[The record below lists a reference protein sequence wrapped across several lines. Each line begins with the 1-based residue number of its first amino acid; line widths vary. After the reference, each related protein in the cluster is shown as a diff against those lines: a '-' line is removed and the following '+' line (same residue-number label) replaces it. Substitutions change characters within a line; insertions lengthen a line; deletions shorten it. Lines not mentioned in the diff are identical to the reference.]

1 MKNITFKTILVLSF
15 SLFSLFLTAQGTA
28 PDEDTGTNLSCT
40 SEGRNATRTSSD
52 LPNPVNVG
60 TIDDR
65 SCYADYKESNVYGET
80 WGVYNITYNSN
91 HLDTNGLQPRIERSL
106 SRSNATSV
114 GSYVRFTG
122 TVRILEVGDTSGT
135 SQDGSYIIQTKGKH
149 TGGGG
154 SADPAICLYLA
165 KPVYGSDGS
174 GNQVQVSFNL
184 YREQINYRGGEGSGG
199 RQIVFLTNIKKN
211 VPTTFELKVGF
222 RADPNNSSLK
232 VHYSDAV
239 IGGQAF
245 NWNIPE
251 PEKGTESGIRYGAY
265 RVKGGRAQ
273 IRWANTTYQKVEATD
288 NGGSTPSDDVY
299 RLRNVATG
307 KFLTD
312 AGVGASPVT
321 MTGSGEAQNTHWTFV
336 QSGAYYNIDSETF
349 GILRAT
355 GGNFSAG
362 AYLVVSTSTGPP
374 STATDKTWT
383 IHHNTTTNIY
393 RFESRNNGRYLY
405 EDVNG
410 NVYNIAA
417 DETDQRSQWEAIPT
431 SQSLSIRNSKFDVS
445 PVKIYPNPSTGNFTL
460 SFGNSTNV
468 NVKIVDLLGKVVLE
482 KQSQGQHIYIKN
494 EGQFKPGVYI
504 IVLVDDAKNAYHSKL
519 IIR

>member
-1 MKNITFKTILVLSF
+1 MKNITCNTILVLSV
-15 SLFSLFLTAQGTA
+15 SLFSLLLTAQGTA

-40 SEGRNATRTSSD
+40 SEGTNASRTSSD

-80 WGVYNITYNSN
+80 WGVYNITHNSN

-106 SRSNATSV
+106 SRSVATGI
-114 GSYVRFTG
+114 GSYARFTG

-165 KPVYGSDGS
+165 KPVYGSDGN
-174 GNQVQVSFNL
+174 GNQVQVSFDL
-184 YREQINYRGGEGSGG
+184 YREQINYRGGEGSAG
-199 RQIVFLTNIKKN
+199 RQIVYLTNIKKN
-211 VPTTFELKVGF
+211 VPTTFELEVGF
-222 RADPNNSSLK
+222 RTDPNNSSLK

-307 KFLTD
+307 KFLTSLGGS
-312 AGVGASPVT
+312 ATPVT
-321 MTGSGEAQNTHWTFV
+321 VTNSGEVQNTHWTFIE
-336 QSGAYYNIDSETF
+336 SGTYHNIDNETS
-349 GILRAT
+349 GVLRAT
-355 GGNFSAG
+355 GSNDN
-362 AYLVVSTSTGPP
+362 YLVVGTSTAPP
-374 STATDKTWT
+374 TADSDKIWT
-383 IHHNTTTNIY
+383 IHHNTSTNTY

-410 NVYNIAA
+410 DVYHIQAA
-417 DETDQRSQWEAIPT
+417 ETDQRSQWEAIPL
-431 SQSLSIRNSKFDVS
+431 SQSLSIRDNKFNKS
-445 PVKIYPNPSTGNFTL
+445 SVKVYPNPTNGNFTL
-460 SFGNSTNV
+460 SFEDSTKV
-468 NVKIVDLLGKVVLE
+468 NIKIVDLLGKVVFE
-482 KQSQGQHIYIKN
+482 RKSEGEYIHIKN
-494 EGQFKPGVYI
+494 EGQLKPGVYI
-504 IVLVDDAKNAYHSKL
+504 IVLVDETKSVYHSKL
-519 IIR
+519 IVR